1 MPQLS
6 FHAPIGELTVSEE
19 DGVLVSLDWGW
30 GQDQTQT
37 KLLEQARDQLN
48 SYFDGNRQ
56 SFELPLNP
64 AGTPFQNRVWAAMLD
79 IPSGQVQ
86 TYGQIAKKIGSAAR
100 AVGMACGANPIPI
113 IIPCHRIVVATGLG
127 GYSGDGGLV
136 TKQALLDLEGW
147 QGQS

>member
-6 FHAPIGELTVSEE
+6 FHSPIGELTVSE
-19 DGVLVSLDWGW
+19 DAGVLVSLDWGW
-30 GQDQTQT
+30 GQDQSKTA
-37 KLLEQARDQLN
+37 LLERARDQLIA
-48 SYFDGNRQ
+48 YFDGYRQ
-56 SFELPLNP
+56 EFDLPLHP
-64 AGTPFQNRVWAAMLD
+64 AGTPFQNKVWAAMQD
-79 IPSGQVQ
+79 IPFGQVQ

-100 AVGMACGANPIPI
+100 AVGMACGANPIPV
-113 IIPCHRIVVATGLG
+113 IIPCHRIVAATGLG